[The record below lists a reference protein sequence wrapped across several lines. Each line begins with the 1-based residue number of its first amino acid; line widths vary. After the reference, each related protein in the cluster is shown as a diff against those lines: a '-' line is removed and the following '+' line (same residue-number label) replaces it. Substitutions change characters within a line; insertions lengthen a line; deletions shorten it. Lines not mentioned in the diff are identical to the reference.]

1 MSDVSAVSGT
11 SSGTTTYV
19 STSNLDSEALIEVAV
34 QQRLAP
40 ADRLEVEIA
49 EEEAKV
55 AAYEELQSLT
65 SAATSSVGTLRNPDD
80 GGEDVFES
88 KLAYVSSSSGTDP
101 NNLIGVTVDE
111 EAQAG
116 SYDLEIVQTAEAQ
129 KVSGGDM
136 ASRDGDLG
144 VSGSFSIAAEGAT
157 GATIEVTAA
166 MSLDD
171 IAAAINAEAETTG
184 VSASVIKVSDSAYRL
199 VLSAENT
206 AKSIVVSDMTGTV
219 LQDLGVTL
227 ADGSFADELQASQP
241 AIIRLD
247 GVEITRDDNEI
258 DDVLDGI
265 TLYLYEAEPGTTL
278 QVDIETNLSAIIED
292 IKAFVEDY
300 NAYREFV
307 LRQQEVGEEG
317 EVSAEAALFGDTLLR
332 NLNAQVSA
340 ALTTYDDTA
349 ALSSLADIGLTFD
362 ENNYLVVDDAA
373 LEEALLSDLEGVE
386 GLFQFQMTTSS
397 GDLDVLR
404 NGSGPAEQSFTLDIT
419 VDAQGTMTSAAVGG
433 DSSLFTVDGSRLIGA
448 DGSPYEGLVLVFTGD
463 QSTSIDVE
471 ISRGIAEQLY
481 GSFSAYGDT
490 QEGQIREVIDSTE
503 ENIDSMNDQ
512 VLDIERRAEDYRQ
525 RLIEYYA
532 YLESQIAEANRLK
545 DQLQALFGNDD
556 D

>member
-1 MSDVSAVSGT
+1 MSDVSVVSGT
-11 SSGTTTYV
+11 SSGSTTYV
-19 STSNLDSEALIEVAV
+19 STSNLDSEALIEAAV

-65 SAATSSVGTLRNPDD
+65 SAAASSAGTLRNPDD
-80 GGEDVFES
+80 GGADVFES
-88 KLAYVSSSSGTDP
+88 KLAYVSSSNGTDP
-101 NNLIGVTVDE
+101 NSLVGVTVNE

-136 ASRDGDLG
+136 ASRDADLG
-144 VSGSFSIAAEGAT
+144 LSGSFSIAAEGAA
-157 GATIEVTAA
+157 GATIDVTAT
-166 MSLDD
+166 MSLDE
-171 IAAAINAEAETTG
+171 IAEAINAEAEATG
-184 VSASVIKVSDSAYRL
+184 VSASVIKVSDTAYRL
-199 VLSAENT
+199 VLSAEDT
-206 AKSIVVSDMTGTV
+206 AKSISVSDTTGTV
-219 LQDLGVTL
+219 LQDLGLTL
-227 ADGSFADELQASQP
+227 ADGSFADELQAAQP

-258 DDVLDGI
+258 DDILDGV
-265 TLYLYEAEPGTTL
+265 TLYLYEAEVGTTL
-278 QVDIETNLSAIIED
+278 QVDVETNLSAIIED
-292 IKAFVEDY
+292 INALVEDY

-332 NLNAQVSA
+332 NLNAQVSS
-340 ALTTYDDTA
+340 ALTSYDDTA

-386 GLFQFQMTTSS
+386 SLFQFQMTASS
-397 GDLDVLR
+397 GDLEVLR

-419 VDAQGTMTSAAVGG
+419 VDAQGNVTSAAVGG
-433 DSSLFTVDGSRLIGA
+433 DTSLFTVDGSRLIGA
-448 DGSPYEGLVLVFTGD
+448 EGSPYDGLVLVFTGD

-481 GSFSAYGDT
+481 GSFAAYGDT
-490 QEGQIREVIDSTE
+490 QEGQIQEVIESAEDS
-503 ENIDSMNDQ
+503 IDAMSDQ

>member
-11 SSGTTTYV
+11 SSGSTTYV
-19 STSNLDSEALIEVAV
+19 STSNLDSEALIEAAV

-49 EEEAKV
+49 EEEAKI

-65 SAATSSVGTLRNPDD
+65 SAATSSVGTLRSPDD

-116 SYDLEIVQTAEAQ
+116 SYDLEIVQTAEAH
-129 KVSGGDM
+129 KVAGGDM

-144 VSGSFSIAAEGAT
+144 LSGSFSIAAEGAT
-157 GATIEVTAA
+157 GATIEVTAT

-171 IAAAINAEAETTG
+171 IAAAVNAEAEVTG
-184 VSASVIKVSDSAYRL
+184 VSASVVKVSDSAYRL

-206 AKSIVVSDMTGTV
+206 AKSIVVSDTTGTV

-227 ADGSFADELQASQP
+227 ADGSFADELQPSQP

-258 DDVLDGI
+258 DDVLDGV
-265 TLYLYEAEPGTTL
+265 TLYLYEAEAGTTL
-278 QVDIETNLSAIIED
+278 QVDVETNLSAIIED
-292 IKAFVEDY
+292 INVFVEDY

-332 NLNAQVSA
+332 NLNAQVSS
-340 ALTTYDDTA
+340 ALTTYDDSAT
-349 ALSSLADIGLTFD
+349 LSSLADIGLTFD

-386 GLFQFQMTTSS
+386 SLFQFQMTASS

-404 NGSGPAEQSFTLDIT
+404 NGTGPAEQSFTLDIT
-419 VDAQGTMTSAAVGG
+419 VDAQGNMTSATVGG

-448 DGSPYEGLVLVFTGD
+448 EGSPYEGLVLVFTGT

-481 GSFSAYGDT
+481 NSFSAYGDT
-490 QEGQIREVIDSTE
+490 QEGQIQEIIESTE
-503 ENIDSMNDQ
+503 DSIDSMSDQ

-532 YLESQIAEANRLK
+532 YLENQIAEANRLK